1 MNFKFLYIKK
11 LKSCNY
17 VFVDIKCV
25 MYDDNDDYVIMIM

>member
-11 LKSCNY
+11 FKSCNY
-17 VFVDIKCV
+17 VFVDIKFV